1 MTIKTIPLL
10 IALCSGLSLAASADE
25 SALTPV
31 ERGEY
36 GPLDMYPNNP
46 LYSAPIQVSERVYS
60 AIGATQPAT
69 FENHGHNNNLSFVI
83 GDRSVLVVNGGS
95 NDELARA
102 LHEHIKA
109 ITDLPVDYVVSEN
122 GQRHAVT
129 GNRYWKQQ
137 GATLI
142 GQTDAQHEIEDRAGD
157 YIQTTRRNR
166 RDDNYDV
173 DIVPFDRTVDEFD
186 TLDLGNLTVELK
198 VWGPAHSPGDMA
210 VLVPS
215 ENVVIAGDMA
225 FHVRMPPIFDET
237 DSAGWVESF
246 QLFQAEA
253 QDMIVVP
260 GHGGPTDMA
269 TVTAGTLDYL
279 LYLREQAQILLDE
292 GGSLDDAYKI
302 DQSQYTHWHTFAEL
316 AARNAGRVFTQMEFE

>member
-1 MTIKTIPLL
+1 MKIRTSV
-10 IALCSGLSLAASADE
+10 IALALVSGAVIAADDNR
-25 SALTPV
+25 TPV

-36 GPLDMYPNNP
+36 GPLDQYPGNP
-46 LYSAPIQVSERVYS
+46 LYSAPIQVSEHVYS

-69 FENHGHNNNLSFVI
+69 FENHGHNNNLSFII
-83 GDRSVLVVNGGS
+83 GDASVMVINGGS
-95 NDELARA
+95 NDELAAALHAHIRA
-102 LHEHIKA
+102 L
-109 ITDLPVDYVVSEN
+109 TDLPVDYVVSEN

-129 GNRYWKQQ
+129 GNHYWHQQ

-157 YIQTTRRNR
+157 YIATTRRAR
-166 RDDNYDV
+166 QDENYAVHIV
-173 DIVPFDRTVDEFD
+173 DFDQTVDEAL
-186 TLDLGNLTVELK
+186 TVDLGGLAVELR
-198 VWGPAHSPGDMA
+198 VFGPAHSPGDMA
-210 VLVPS
+210 VIVPADQ
-215 ENVVIAGDMA
+215 VVLAGDLA

-237 DSAGWVESF
+237 DSAGWVDTFRSF
-246 QLFQAEA
+246 QAFAG
-253 QDMIVVP
+253 DMIIVP

-302 DQSQYTHWHTFAEL
+302 DQRQYAHWHTYAEL